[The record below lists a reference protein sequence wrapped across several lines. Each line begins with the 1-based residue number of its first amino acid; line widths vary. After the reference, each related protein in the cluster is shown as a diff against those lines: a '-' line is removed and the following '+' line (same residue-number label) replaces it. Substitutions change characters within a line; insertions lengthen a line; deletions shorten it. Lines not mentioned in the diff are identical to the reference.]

1 MEKNQMRKPMAREEA
16 RELADERPGHRGG
29 VRQEARTATH
39 HLSQDIRLCSH
50 ARTVFHRQGVKKKEN
65 SQKVVLKPLLHE
77 LRKACRLIFSQM
89 KLLLLYTMSS
99 PSTVAASH
107 QTRSYTIDEFGIR
120 DGYAQLQ
127 TVLPRRRVEVAGA
140 GGPCVRVE
148 ERHGG
153 RECIHVHVR
162 RRSTVSAKMPVGV
175 SARSSG
181 WREVEVAKAARH
193 EPTLAV
199 EGGAGGGRRVRVK
212 KKKHDIAQ

>member
-1 MEKNQMRKPMAREEA
+1 MPFTIACPS
-16 RELADERPGHRGG
+16 LATSFSND
-29 VRQEARTATH
+29 
-39 HLSQDIRLCSH
+39 
-50 ARTVFHRQGVKKKEN
+50 
-65 SQKVVLKPLLHE
+65 LLDGRMQLFE
-77 LRKACRLIFSQM
+77 
-89 KLLLLYTMSS
+89 
-99 PSTVAASH
+99 VADSH

-120 DGYAQLQ
+120 DGYAQSQ

-199 EGGAGGGRRVRVK
+199 EGGAGGGRRVNSENGTQAEA
-212 KKKHDIAQ
+212 DAQL